1 MGFAP
6 VKPHG
11 FPTFLHGKTTVFPT
25 PFPDFQ
31 SITGTPSLPTAGRQ
45 RETKYQIQATERAP
59 PMREKEKSPASCGA
73 WVKIETQESMR
84 SCRNRVQRL
93 IPSSRSSDARV
104 SITSITVGLGCPMM
118 ARLSAKRVLSLSQ
131 R

>member
-31 SITGTPSLPTAGRQ
+31 SITGTPSKGRQ
-45 RETKYQIQATERAP
+45 KYQMQATERSP

-73 WVKIETQESMR
+73 WVR
-84 SCRNRVQRL
+84 
-93 IPSSRSSDARV
+93 
-104 SITSITVGLGCPMM
+104 
-118 ARLSAKRVLSLSQ
+118 
-131 R
+131 